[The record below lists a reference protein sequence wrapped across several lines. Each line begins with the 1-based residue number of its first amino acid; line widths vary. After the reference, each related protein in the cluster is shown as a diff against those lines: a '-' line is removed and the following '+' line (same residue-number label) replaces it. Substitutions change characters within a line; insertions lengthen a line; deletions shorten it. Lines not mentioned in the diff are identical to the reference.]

1 MPASSEF
8 FQEALQQI
16 HPANA
21 IEKAYWSISNEA
33 FCWKSLRLLGN
44 EKLHYFQELTTG
56 SFKKMPDYLEKIL
69 KKMVKDAPT

>member
-8 FQEALQQI
+8 FKEALEQI
-16 HPANA
+16 DPANH
-21 IEKAYWSISNEA
+21 IDKEFWSIKNDA

-56 SFKKMPDYLEKIL
+56 SFKKMQDYLEEIL
-69 KKMVKDAPT
+69 KKLVC